1 MNKFISDLR
10 TLTASE
16 LLIVLFTPLS
26 GIALS
31 AAFFF
36 RVRCLRLVGRDDRL
50 AESPKSREEV

>member
-10 TLTASE
+10 TLTAFE

-36 RVRCLRLVGRDDRL
+36 GF
-50 AESPKSREEV
+50 

>member
-1 MNKFISDLR
+1 MSKLIFDLR

-26 GIALS
+26 GMTLS

-36 RVRCLRLVGRDDRL
+36 G
-50 AESPKSREEV
+50 